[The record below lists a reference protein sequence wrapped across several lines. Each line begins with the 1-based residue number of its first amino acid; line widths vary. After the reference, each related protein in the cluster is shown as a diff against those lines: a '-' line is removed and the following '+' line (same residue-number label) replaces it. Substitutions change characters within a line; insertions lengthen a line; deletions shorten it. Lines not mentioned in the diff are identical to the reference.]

1 MRTLKSC
8 LLGLALVMGVAGT
21 ACAAPTVFP
30 TGVTIYNPEKAYNGY
45 TLLCVLRATPHGLPL
60 IDMNG
65 NVVNKWMRVEG
76 QPAQLL
82 PNGNLLAEKVLYDP
96 DKWTGRLLEGSAV
109 VEKTWD
115 DKIVW
120 EWDKGVEI
128 EATPELKA
136 KGQKTMW
143 SAQQHHDLQRE
154 GMAVYYTPTSMPKEN
169 GRTLIQ
175 CHKEVNGQDSAALV
189 IVDKDGNVV
198 WSWNYMDHADD
209 MKGIANFQNAA
220 SWLGPNKWYDA
231 GDERFHPENIIC
243 DDGQSV
249 IYILDHKTGK
259 PVWQVGPE
267 YGKDDPLRHLGMRLE
282 EGGYRGLFAGGML
295 HHAHMIPRG
304 LPGEGNI
311 MVFNNG
317 LPYSEV
323 IEFDPVTGKK
333 VWEYS
338 GQALGYGPTHS
349 LSHYFFSATI
359 SSAQR
364 LPNGN
369 TLICEGDGG
378 RIFEVTPD
386 HETVWEYVTPY
397 MWYGMV
403 SGFVA
408 EELQRADKKARP
420 TNSVYRAYRY
430 PYDYVKQ
437 VKAPKE
443 TPVEYKD
450 PFIYDPSISKD
461 HEVEMSGEEFTTFKR
476 Y

>member
-1 MRTLKSC
+1 MRGLLSC
-8 LLGLALVMGVAGT
+8 VMGAAVTISMVSA
-21 ACAAPTVFP
+21 AMAAPTVFP
-30 TGVTIYNPEKAYNGY
+30 TGVTIYNPEKCYNGY
-45 TLLCVLRATPHGLPL
+45 TLLNVLRATPHGLPL

-65 NVVNKWMRVEG
+65 NIVNKWMQVEG
-76 QPAQLL
+76 QPAMLL
-82 PNGNLLAEKVLYDP
+82 PNGNLLAEQVLYDP
-96 DKWTGRLLEGSAV
+96 KKWTSRLLEGSAV
-109 VEKTWD
+109 IEKTWD
-115 DKIVW
+115 DKPVW
-120 EWDKGVEI
+120 SWNKGQLI

-136 KGQKTMW
+136 KGITEMW

-154 GMAVYYTPTSMPKEN
+154 GMPVYYVPGAAPVEGGK
-169 GRTLIQ
+169 TLIQ
-175 CHKEVNGQDSAALV
+175 CHKLINGVDSAALV
-189 IVDKDGNVV
+189 IVDKDGREI
-198 WSWNYMDHADD
+198 WAWNYVEHEAD

-231 GDERFHPENIIC
+231 GDERFHPQNIIA
-243 DDGQSV
+243 DDGQAV
-249 IYILDHKTGK
+249 IYIIDHKTGK
-259 PVWQVGPE
+259 PVWKVGPD
-267 YGKDDPLRHLGMRLE
+267 YAQDSPLRSLGMHLP
-282 EGGYRGLFAGGML
+282 EGGYRGLFGGGMI

-333 VWEYS
+333 IWEYS

-349 LSHYFFSATI
+349 LSHYFYSATI

-378 RIFEVTPD
+378 RIFEVTPEL
-386 HETVWEYVTPY
+386 ETVWEYIAPY

-408 EELQRADKKARP
+408 EELQRDDKKARP

-437 VKAPKE
+437 IAAPKE
-443 TPVEYKD
+443 RAVVFQD
-450 PFIYDPSISKD
+450 PFIYDDSIRN
-461 HEVEMSGEEFTTFKR
+461 HEIEMDGEEFTTFKR